1 MVGTHG
7 FSLDMNAGVAIGP
20 MNFAEEVNQRLE
32 VSLEYL
38 VPGIWQ

>member
-7 FSLDMNAGVAIGP
+7 FSSDMNAGVAIGP

-32 VSLEYL
+32 VSLST
-38 VPGIWQ
+38 WQ